1 MPFWDSSAF
10 WGIAGIVGGILV
22 STFFFIR
29 GKSKKIL
36 KYEIRST
43 VLITKNMLNI
53 PEISITLAGQP
64 VQSVTSSTI
73 KFTNIGNQAITSD
86 DFAKLA
92 PLRISVKNKFFSM
105 ADGFQIVSDNPNTAP
120 VLHET
125 NEKAVVI
132 SFDFLRPKQ
141 SFSITF
147 LHDGALSADGHLKT
161 GEMIDAASIKP
172 WIDKYDMSVYSKIA
186 IITSFALFCCS
197 FGMLSTS
204 ENLSIIKIA
213 AISIG
218 ISVITFLLITAA
230 ALLLE
235 LIWSFC
241 SKIKELLKSKFKS

>member
-1 MPFWDSSAF
+1 M
-10 WGIAGIVGGILV
+10 
-22 STFFFIR
+22 
-29 GKSKKIL
+29 

-43 VLITKNMLNI
+43 LLITKNMLNI

-73 KFTNIGNQAITSD
+73 KFTNIGNQEITSD

-105 ADGFQIVSDNPNTAP
+105 ADGFQIVSDSPYTAP

-172 WIDKYDMSVYSKIA
+172 WIDKYNMSVYSKMG
-186 IITSFALFCCS
+186 IIPSFATFCYCLGI
-197 FGMLSTS
+197 FTS
-204 ENLSIIKIA
+204 ENLSKIKIA

-218 ISVITFLLITAA
+218 MSVITFLLFTAS
-230 ALLLE
+230 ALLYE